1 MKKDILISLIPV
13 VVLIA
18 VLAITIHVFGSS
30 ALSGASQTALMA
42 SAGLCCFIAMTYFKV
57 KWKALENGIKENVA
71 NVSIA
76 LVILL
81 LIGAISG
88 TWILS
93 GVVPL
98 LIYYGLQIISP
109 SFFLLCTCLICSLVS
124 VMTGSSWTT
133 IATIGI
139 ALLGIGEAQGFSQ
152 GIIAGA
158 IISGAY
164 FGDKMSP
171 LSDTTVMAST
181 MAEVPLFGHI
191 RYLVYTVVPTMVIT
205 LVIFTILGLAHPVT
219 DAGEI
224 ALYIQ
229 TLEQKFNLSPWLLLV
244 PILTVWMIA
253 RKMPALIVL
262 FLSTLLAA
270 IAALIFQPH
279 VLLEVAGSDAPRG
292 LELFTGMI
300 RSIYGETQI
309 ETGVTAIN
317 DLVSTSG
324 MAGRLGTVWLII
336 AAMTFG
342 SCMTASGML
351 RRITGLLVPLCR
363 RRTGM
368 VATTVSTGMLL
379 NTMVADQYLSIILT
393 GNMFKRI
400 YHENGYENRLL
411 SRSIEDSC
419 TVTSP
424 LIPWSSCG
432 MTQATILGVPTLT
445 YLPYCFFNIISPLMS
460 ICIAAIGYKIF
471 KRQEQEI
478 DSKL

>member
-1 MKKDILISLIPV
+1 MNKKVLISLIPV
-13 VVLIA
+13 VVLIV

-30 ALSGASQTALMA
+30 ALNGASQTALIA
-42 SAGLCCFIAMTYFKV
+42 VAGLCCFIAMTYFKV
-57 KWKALENGIKENVA
+57 SWKALEEGIKETVSNA
-71 NVSIA
+71 SIA
-76 LVILL
+76 VVILL

-98 LIYYGLQIISP
+98 LIYYGLQVISP
-109 SFFLLCTCLICSLVS
+109 SFFLVCTCLICSLVS

-139 ALLGIGEAQGFSQ
+139 ALLGIGQAQGFSE
-152 GIIAGA
+152 GLIAGA

-171 LSDTTVMAST
+171 LSDTTVLASSMT
-181 MAEVPLFGHI
+181 DVPLFSHI
-191 RYLVYTVVPTMVIT
+191 RYLVYTVLPTMIIT
-205 LVIFTILGLAHPVT
+205 LVAFTVLGLEHPVT

-224 ALYIQ
+224 NLYVQ
-229 TLEQKFNLSPWLLLV
+229 TLEQKFNLTPWLLVV
-244 PILTVWMIA
+244 PLLTGLMIA
-253 RKMPALIVL
+253 RRLPALIVL
-262 FLSTLLAA
+262 FLSTLIAA
-270 IAALIFQPH
+270 IAALFFQPH
-279 VLLEVAGSDAPRG
+279 ILLEVAGADAPRG

-300 RSIYGETQI
+300 KSIYGETQI

-324 MAGRLGTVWLII
+324 MAGMLGTVWLII
-336 AAMTFG
+336 SAMTFG
-342 SCMTASGML
+342 ACMTTSGML
-351 RRITGLLVPLCR
+351 HHITSLLVPLCKR
-363 RRTGM
+363 RASM
-368 VATTVSTGMLL
+368 VATTVGTGALL
-379 NTMVADQYLSIILT
+379 NTMLADQYLSIILT
-393 GNMFKRI
+393 GNMFKRV
-400 YHENGYENRLL
+400 YKEQGYESRLL

-445 YLPYCFFNIISPLMS
+445 YLPFCFFNLISPLMS
-460 ICIAAIGYKIF
+460 ILVALIGYKIF
-471 KRQEQEI
+471 QK
-478 DSKL
+478 K